1 MSLPAGARIH
11 RAVPRIGRA
20 FAARCVVLGWLAVA
34 ATLLAYGGGYW
45 WVLELAVHFRPWYV
59 PMLLVSAACAGW
71 LGRRMVAALMLA
83 AALLNLLA
91 VAPAWRGL
99 LERNDAP
106 PQLRVVVFNLSV
118 RNTRTAPVVQ
128 YLARVRADVAVLL
141 EVGEQWREPL
151 TSLHAAYPYQLI
163 QASADPFGIALLS
176 AHPCSPCEVIEGD
189 DAAPPALLG
198 RLALHDG
205 HLWVAAAHALPPIT
219 GAWTRAR
226 DGYLLDLGGRLASLQ
241 GARLLAGDFNTTPWA
256 PGYRELLAAG
266 LDDGGLVRVSWP
278 AFLPFPVIPIDHV
291 LASPE
296 LRIVSKQ
303 RGPDLG
309 SDHYPLVVD
318 LRARR

>member
-1 MSLPAGARIH
+1 MSSPSGARSH
-11 RAVPRIGRA
+11 RAVARIGRGL
-20 FAARCVVLGWLAVA
+20 AARCAVLGWLAVV

-45 WVLELAVHFRPWYV
+45 WVLELAVHFRPWY
-59 PMLLVSAACAGW
+59 MLLLLVSAGCAVW
-71 LGRRMVAALMLA
+71 LGRRTVAVLMLA
-83 AALLNLLA
+83 AAVLNLLA

-99 LERNDAP
+99 LEWDDAP

-118 RNTRTAPVVQ
+118 RNVRTAPVVQ
-128 YLARVRADVAVLL
+128 FLTQTRADAVVLL

-151 TSLHAAYPYQLI
+151 AALRAAYPYQLV

-176 AHPCSPCEVIEGD
+176 VHPCAPCELIEGD
-189 DAAPPALLG
+189 PPALLG
-198 RLALHDG
+198 RLALHGD
-205 HLWVAAAHALPPIT
+205 HLWVAAAHALPPVSA
-219 GAWTRAR
+219 AWTRAR
-226 DGYLLDLGGRLASLQ
+226 DGYLLDIGGRLAALE

-291 LASPE
+291 LASRE
-296 LRIVSKQ
+296 LRFVSKQ

-309 SDHYPLVVD
+309 SDHYPIVVD
-318 LRARR
+318 LRLRR